1 VLKILLR
8 LNAKIDKE
16 AIALWQDM
24 VRDSTHS
31 YPPDEFAANQEAT
44 RLFEEAMGQGKRRYI
59 CDRVGCEK
67 RAGKLMC
74 ANCAR
79 ARYCSRACQRTAWKL
94 HKEACRQMVSDRPP
108 SMSFEPCREEDLDE
122 EYRIRL
128 TDPTADGGREP
139 SSDEEEDSG
148 SEASADAG
156 AQPLAIAAPPDDG
169 A

>member
-1 VLKILLR
+1 MVSVAL
-8 LNAKIDKE
+8 AQDK
-16 AIALWQDM
+16 
-24 VRDSTHS
+24 
-31 YPPDEFAANQEAT
+31 AT
-44 RLFEEAMGQGKRRYI
+44 RAELVRKVSG
-59 CDRVGCEK
+59 RV
-67 RAGKLMC
+67 RMLPRNTYMSA
-74 ANCAR
+74 
-79 ARYCSRACQRTAWKL
+79 
-94 HKEACRQMVSDRPP
+94 DRPP